1 MPANETPPTLLSAID
16 SVVRAA
22 KLMDGRFMAA
32 QRMEAGMERDALSA
46 ILDTISDTLKSVNQ
60 TLAAL
65 QKKEAANA
73 CL

>member
-16 SVVRAA
+16 SVTRAA
-22 KLMDGRFMAA
+22 KLTDGAFMAA
-32 QRMEAGMERDALSA
+32 QWMEAGMERDALSA

-65 QKKEAANA
+65 QEKEVANA